1 MQLHSPGEQ
10 AERHDAISKH
20 VGSSVTARC
29 CSLHEP
35 ATVSG
40 EQSHFGVVAAPLQSL
55 HFCVTVFVH
64 AEVIAHALATSL
76 TPTVVGDS
84 SDELH
89 PTPATATA
97 TMNALATSAL
107 PGENIDDDDETICF
121 TIKSFSLY
129 CLTFALQTPDV
140 RTARLP
146 REARRAWLITRS
158 PERDSGGSSAI
169 SQSCR

>member
-1 MQLHSPGEQ
+1 MHPQSAGEH
-10 AERHDAISKH
+10 AERHEAISKH

-84 SDELH
+84 SDELQ
-89 PTPATATA
+89 PTTA

-107 PGENIDDDDETICF
+107 PGENTDDDDDICF
-121 TIKSFSLY
+121 TTTPSL
-129 CLTFALQTPDV
+129 LPDV
-140 RTARLP
+140 RVANSGRTNGAP
-146 REARRAWLITRS
+146 
-158 PERDSGGSSAI
+158 PERSAPYRDSLLVPRYLTAIGGGFRVAI